1 MIRKPIVLIG
11 PMGVGKTTIGRKLA
25 RTLSLPFVDT
35 DVLVTKTHGPIPE
48 IFERQGE
55 TSFREYE
62 EEAVAK
68 AITEVQ
74 VIATGGG
81 AVLSGL
87 TQRNLESA
95 IVIYLSTNGKHMKS
109 RLEKGNRP
117 LLKNGMDDW
126 NRIYEERKPL
136 YEAICN
142 FEIETSE
149 VGLAQTISKICEKLE
164 AL

>member
-1 MIRKPIVLIG
+1 MISKPIVLIG

-25 RTLSLPFVDT
+25 RALSLPFVDT

-48 IFERQGE
+48 IFENQGE
-55 TSFREYE
+55 ATFRACE
-62 EEAVAK
+62 EEAVAQ
-68 AITEVQ
+68 ALSQVQ

-81 AVLSGL
+81 AVLSGV

-149 VGLAQTISKICEKLE
+149 VGLAQTISNICEKLD

>member
-1 MIRKPIVLIG
+1 MISKPIVLIG

-48 IFERQGE
+48 IFEKQGE

-126 NRIYEERKPL
+126 NR
-136 YEAICN
+136 
-142 FEIETSE
+142 
-149 VGLAQTISKICEKLE
+149 
-164 AL
+164 